1 MPVLTKSIDCIISI
15 RQLSVPYNL
24 AIHMM
29 LIIPSFYQKPIIFR
43 ILRAALAARDRKI
56 YIIIFSFF
64 DVNSIKCEIYF
75 TKNPK
80 GLHIQ
85 VSTFTFYRHYFS
97 MKKKNLLIGKKPKI
111 ESKSVGLMC
120 KKCSDQFDLNS
131 FFRTIMI
138 LKVV

>member
-43 ILRAALAARDRKI
+43 ILRAALASRDRKM
-56 YIIIFSFF
+56 YIIIFSF

-80 GLHIQ
+80 GLHIH

-97 MKKKNLLIGKKPKI
+97 MNKKTFNW
-111 ESKSVGLMC
+111 
-120 KKCSDQFDLNS
+120 
-131 FFRTIMI
+131 
-138 LKVV
+138 

>member
-1 MPVLTKSIDCIISI
+1 MPVFTKSIDCIISI

-80 GLHIQ
+80 GLHVQ

-97 MKKKNLLIGKKPKI
+97 MNKKNLLIGKKPKI
-111 ESKSVGLMC
+111 ESKSVGLM
-120 KKCSDQFDLNS
+120 KKCSDQSDLNS

>member
-56 YIIIFSFF
+56 YTCIIIFSFF

-80 GLHIQ
+80 G
-85 VSTFTFYRHYFS
+85 
-97 MKKKNLLIGKKPKI
+97 
-111 ESKSVGLMC
+111 
-120 KKCSDQFDLNS
+120 
-131 FFRTIMI
+131 
-138 LKVV
+138 

>member
-75 TKNPK
+75 AKNPK
-80 GLHIQ
+80 R
-85 VSTFTFYRHYFS
+85 FTYTNIY
-97 MKKKNLLIGKKPKI
+97 IY
-111 ESKSVGLMC
+111 
-120 KKCSDQFDLNS
+120 
-131 FFRTIMI
+131 I
-138 LKVV
+138 L

>member
-64 DVNSIKCEIYF
+64 DVNSIKYISQRIQKVNIY
-75 TKNPK
+75 KY
-80 GLHIQ
+80 LHLHFIDII
-85 VSTFTFYRHYFS
+85 F
-97 MKKKNLLIGKKPKI
+97 L
-111 ESKSVGLMC
+111 
-120 KKCSDQFDLNS
+120 
-131 FFRTIMI
+131 
-138 LKVV
+138 

>member
-97 MKKKNLLIGKKPKI
+97 MNKKKILIGKKPKI
-111 ESKSVGLMC
+111 ENKSVGLNL
-120 KKCSDQFDLNS
+120 F
-131 FFRTIMI
+131 
-138 LKVV
+138 

>member
-64 DVNSIKCEIYF
+64 DVNSIRCEIYF
-75 TKNPK
+75 TKNQK

-97 MKKKNLLIGKKPKI
+97 MNKKTFLLVKSQKSKVNL
-111 ESKSVGLMC
+111 
-120 KKCSDQFDLNS
+120 SDS
-131 FFRTIMI
+131 
-138 LKVV
+138 

>member
-64 DVNSIKCEIYF
+64 DVNSTSIKCEIYF

-80 GLHIQ
+80 GLYIQ

-97 MKKKNLLIGKKPKI
+97 MNKKKTFN
-111 ESKSVGLMC
+111 
-120 KKCSDQFDLNS
+120 
-131 FFRTIMI
+131 
-138 LKVV
+138 

>member
-56 YIIIFSFF
+56 YIVLNVKYISQRIQKVNIYKYLHLHFIDIIF
-64 DVNSIKCEIYF
+64 
-75 TKNPK
+75 
-80 GLHIQ
+80 L
-85 VSTFTFYRHYFS
+85 
-97 MKKKNLLIGKKPKI
+97 
-111 ESKSVGLMC
+111 
-120 KKCSDQFDLNS
+120 
-131 FFRTIMI
+131 
-138 LKVV
+138 